1 MAAVRMRHAKHV
13 RHVTLEIPSHGYAR
27 AMKQIRIAS
36 TREVAQNNQGQRF
49 VCEWMEGSL
58 MNRWLLK
65 NRLAE
70 ALEVHGTGSHWV
82 EVRDAHPV
90 RHTAPA

>member
-1 MAAVRMRHAKHV
+1 
-13 RHVTLEIPSHGYAR
+13 
-27 AMKQIRIAS
+27 MKQIRIAS
-36 TREVAQNNQGQRF
+36 TRDVAQNQGQRF

-70 ALEVHGTGSHWV
+70 ALEVHGAESHWI
-82 EVRDAHPV
+82 EVRDIQPV
-90 RHTAPA
+90 GQTAPA

>member
-1 MAAVRMRHAKHV
+1 
-13 RHVTLEIPSHGYAR
+13 
-27 AMKQIRIAS
+27 MKQIRIAS
-36 TREVAQNNQGQRF
+36 TREVAQNQGQRF

-70 ALEVHGTGSHWV
+70 ALEMHGAGSHWV
-82 EVRDAHPV
+82 EVRDTQTV
-90 RHTAPA
+90 REAAPA